1 MKKNLEDHINQWK
14 SVKTGNNVM
23 RTINVEKSKAVE
35 GEYEIILK
43 MSTKV
48 TDIGRSETVSAKG
61 KIKTTKQS
69 VSDEGNDNTDA
80 DVQLFDECV
89 SRMQEDFDKK
99 TKATYQRLSG
109 SGFSERNPY

>member
-1 MKKNLEDHINQWK
+1 MKKNLQDHINQWK
-14 SVKTGNNVM
+14 SAKVGNTVM
-23 RTINVEKSKAVE
+23 RTINVEKSKVIE

-48 TDIGRSETVSAKG
+48 TDLGRFETVSAKG
-61 KIKTTKQS
+61 KIKTTIQS
-69 VSDEGNDNTDA
+69 VNDEGDA
-80 DVQLFDECV
+80 DVKLFDECI
-89 SRMQEDFDKK
+89 SQMQKDFDKK